1 MGLGIGGGPDT
12 TPSMIVKMMTGEQKG
27 SPNFWNVPVDICDV
41 ALAHARALTREQ
53 AANKRFLLV
62 GDESFW
68 MVGMAN
74 RLADS
79 LEEAGYNYPV
89 SRATISYP
97 TMWMLSKFVP
107 EIKGALPLIDLQY
120 NFNCTMSHQF
130 LGIEYK
136 RTAKELVFEMAE

>member
-1 MGLGIGGGPDT
+1 
-12 TPSMIVKMMTGEQKG
+12 MIVKMMTGEQKG
-27 SPNFWNVPVDICDV
+27 SPYFWNVPVDICDV

-89 SRATISYP
+89 SRATFSYP
-97 TMWMLSKFVP
+97 TMWMMSKFVP
-107 EIKGALPLIDLQY
+107 EIK
-120 NFNCTMSHQF
+120 
-130 LGIEYK
+130 
-136 RTAKELVFEMAE
+136 